1 MNPFETF
8 LQLHLS
14 QFSGAPGAATSQ
26 IATKEYAASGR
37 GVILNNL
44 SRKDMGPS
52 ASSSMLLKYV
62 TLDDILRA
70 IDVPGLKDMIER
82 YDPKK
87 EYIIVASLDTGSQ
100 HYTLVHVKVF
110 DLRQVGGIDVHI
122 NPGEPAP
129 VCYKCAGC
137 RKSIDPNPKFCAN
150 CRMAVYCSKE
160 CQRSNWPQHKEECMV
175 LNALRRAG
183 KNLFS

>member
-26 IATKEYAASGR
+26 IATEQYAAKGR

-62 TLDDILRA
+62 PRDAILHA
-70 IDVPGLKDMIER
+70 FDVPGLKNLIDR
-82 YDPKK
+82 YDPLK

-110 DLRQVGGIDVHI
+110 DLRQVGGMDVHI
-122 NPGEPAP
+122 NPGEPAL

-137 RKSIDPNPKFCAN
+137 RMLIDANPKFCAN

-160 CQRSNWPQHKEECMV
+160 CQRSNWSEHKKECMD